1 MATSNNDFYDI
12 LGVKKDASAGDIKK
26 AFRRLARKY
35 HPDVNPGDKKAEQK
49 FKEINEAYEILGD
62 PKKRE
67 QYDQY
72 GATGFEGIHGFEG
85 FGTGGGGFTEAFSG
99 FGSAEDIFSGIFGGF
114 QQRER
119 PLTGQDL
126 LTTLDISL
134 EEAYRGATRTISLSR
149 EVACKVC
156 AGSGA
161 EASKVCSDC
170 NGAGAIKQGRGFF
183 NISQPCP
190 SCRGKGRIV
199 TKACVSCGGSGRRL
213 TDESLNVKIP
223 PGADTGSKLKL
234 KGKGGAGYHGGPA
247 GDLYI
252 EVTVR
257 RHPQFQREKNNIY
270 VDVPVTIIQATLGG
284 KVQVPTLDGTVTMT
298 LPPGTDSGKKFKL
311 RGKGIPERKTGVRG
325 DQYAVIKIIVPKKMS
340 DATKEALQEVEA
352 AYKQ

>member
-1 MATSNNDFYDI
+1 MASSNNDFYDI
-12 LGVKKDASAGDIKK
+12 LGVKKGASEGEIKK
-26 AFRRLARKY
+26 AFRKLARKY

-85 FGTGGGGFTEAFSG
+85 FSTGTGDFREAFSG
-99 FGSAEDIFSGIFGGF
+99 FGSAEDIFSGMFGGF

-119 PLTGQDL
+119 PLTGRDL
-126 LTTLDISL
+126 LSTLDISL
-134 EEAYRGATRTISLSR
+134 EEAYRGATRTISLRR
-149 EVACKVC
+149 EIACKVC

-161 EASKVCSDC
+161 DESKVCPGC
-170 NGAGAIKQGRGFF
+170 NGAGSIKQGRGFF

-190 SCRGKGRIV
+190 SCGGKGRIV
-199 TKACVSCGGSGRRL
+199 TKACASCGGSGRRL

-223 PGADTGSKLKL
+223 PGADTGSRLKL

-252 EVTVR
+252 EVKVGN
-257 RHPQFQREKNNIY
+257 HPVFHREKNNIY

-311 RGKGIPERKTGVRG
+311 RGKGIPERKSGVRG

-340 DATKEALQEVEA
+340 DAAKEALQEVEA